1 MNLSTCSREEGE
13 NFKSRSFDNGD
24 SKQLKE
30 FLPEILVC

>member
-1 MNLSTCSREEGE
+1 MNLSTCSREGE

-30 FLPEILVC
+30 FLPEILAC